1 MSHLGHPRAD
11 LPPPRPPVEPPPSRW
26 SFPPATSADEHG
38 VVGVGAD
45 LEPGTL
51 LAAYRAGL
59 FPMPVGRSRLT
70 RASPGGRPTRGASC
84 PLDGLRVSRSLRK
97 SCAPLRRPGR
107 HRVRGR

>member
-38 VVGVGAD
+38 VVGMGAD
-45 LEPGTL
+45 LSPGTL

-70 RASPGGRPTRGASC
+70 RR
-84 PLDGLRVSRSLRK
+84 L
-97 SCAPLRRPGR
+97 
-107 HRVRGR
+107 